1 MPYKNIYLF
10 EGQKLGSSFSEQDDP
25 FKALSE
31 GKNKAVQIAR
41 ILAHQVKG
49 VKPNQ
54 IEIQCWWYDPQY
66 PLFPE
71 LAKKAGIEAS
81 SNGKKTLKSLQV

>member
-25 FKALSE
+25 FKALNE

-49 VKPNQ
+49 VKPDQ

-71 LAKKAGIEAS
+71 LAKKVAIEAS